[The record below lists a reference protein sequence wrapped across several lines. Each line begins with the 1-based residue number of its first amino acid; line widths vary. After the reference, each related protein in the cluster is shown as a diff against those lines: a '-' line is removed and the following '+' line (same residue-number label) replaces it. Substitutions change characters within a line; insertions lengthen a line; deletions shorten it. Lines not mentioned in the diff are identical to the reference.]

1 MLVPKGHPRPH
12 GRTVPR
18 RHIPASA
25 GADRPT
31 RRPAIP
37 PSGAADRD
45 APPRALHRI
54 RPVSLLRI
62 GGRGLGRHAEAE
74 LHALRLIAP
83 GVFVRLPT
91 PESSSGT
98 WGKMIPFM
106 LDRGSELLTQ
116 AARRENGLARS
127 IKDSGTFRPRHP
139 VASGRIPDRD
149 PRLLRAAITG
159 LEDTASTA
167 MTDSA
172 SDAIPMA
179 GTSSLRAAAL

>member
-18 RHIPASA
+18 RRHIPASA

-31 RRPAIP
+31 RRPATP

-62 GGRGLGRHAEAE
+62 GDRGLGRHAETE

-91 PESSSGT
+91 PESSSGA

-106 LDRGSELLTQ
+106 LDRASELLTQ

-127 IKDSGTFRPRHP
+127 IAETFRSNFWI
-139 VASGRIPDRD
+139 ATSGMFSRPQPFSPYGYSVRS
-149 PRLLRAAITG
+149 G
-159 LEDTASTA
+159 SCSK
-167 MTDSA
+167 SA
-172 SDAIPMA
+172 TRSAPA
-179 GTSSLRAAAL
+179 HA